1 MSKYGYM
8 VKFNGKYYAAGEE
21 VPDDIQSPKAKV
33 EPPKK
38 EEQKKSEPV
47 KPVGGNNPATQAKQ
61 AATETASERPQIK
74 SGK

>member
-38 EEQKKSEPV
+38 EEQEEVRAGK
-47 KPVGGNNPATQAKQ
+47 
-61 AATETASERPQIK
+61 AS
-74 SGK
+74 